1 MSRRVLTVPNL
12 VSLVRLALIPL
23 FLWLLFGDDN
33 PLAAGLLLGGIGATD
48 WVDGYLAR
56 RLNQVSELGKILDP
70 VADRLAIAAAVIGGW
85 VAGVLPWPFAL
96 ALVVRESVIS
106 VGALVAAW
114 RWQAR
119 VEVRY
124 LGKVATFALY
134 SAIGS
139 FYVYAGYDQRFFFWW
154 GWIVGGAGL
163 ALYYAV
169 GFQYFADVRAARRQ
183 ALSVSS
189 P

>member
-1 MSRRVLTVPNL
+1 VSRRVLTVPNL
-12 VSLVRLALIPL
+12 VSALRLALVPL

-56 RLNQVSELGKILDP
+56 RLNQVSELGKLLDP
-70 VADRLAIAAAVIGGW
+70 IADRLAITAAVIGGW
-85 VAGVLPWPFAL
+85 VAAVLPWPVAL
-96 ALVVRESVIS
+96 ALVVRESIIA
-106 VGALVAAW
+106 VGAVVAAW
-114 RWQAR
+114 KWKAR

-124 LGKVATFALY
+124 LGKLATFALY

-139 FYVYAGYDQRFFFWW
+139 FYVYAGFDHPFFLWW
-154 GWIVGGAGL
+154 AWCVVIPGL
-163 ALYYAV
+163 ILYYAV
-169 GFQYFADVRAARRQ
+169 GAQYFVDVVQARRRS
-183 ALSVSS
+183 LPVSS